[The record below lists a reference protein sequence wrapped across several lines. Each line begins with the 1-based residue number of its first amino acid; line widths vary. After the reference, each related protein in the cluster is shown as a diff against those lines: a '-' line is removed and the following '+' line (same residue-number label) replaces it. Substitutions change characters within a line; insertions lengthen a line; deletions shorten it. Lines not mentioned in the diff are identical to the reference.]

1 MTCIFN
7 TISEIMYYMEM
18 ILQYLYQ
25 YQESSLLWSFSIFF
39 TSIFSEIKFILSYPY
54 TLGKKLYRSFIQED
68 KITTIKKE
76 NEALNYAMSVQEI
89 KLNRIN
95 EEYKKMSDSISVQEA
110 KTNLFKNACYRAN
123 HATNIS
129 KINEVT
135 AKAVLGVTMLGVKRG
150 IIDNNTFKKE
160 NYIVKEEND
169 ALKKDVVKLK
179 EASSKLA
186 IVYTTLKDECTKLKL
201 ENDKLKNEYL
211 RISVLNQE
219 VQTMNIN
226 LRKINNDFKLEVSK
240 LNQESNELSELI
252 NKDYA
257 NMTMYCKELN
267 TLVEQLKLHYSL
279 IIDLALIKSDHLEV
293 LTRYDKKQVELHE
306 LITKSEY
313 TVLQLSKTL
322 QEKKDSLDKPVVDD
336 IRRKRKQLIND
347 IDSYGK
353 TVLENSEYMATIHK
367 KMSLNCTE
375 LENEYKKYDSKLL
388 ELNHKLKTFLPQSNS
403 SSSIRHQE
411 EKITSTTSNTSVVH
425 HLKSEDLV
433 PQQSGNNP
441 STISST
447 EKNTKA
453 AFDANDAE
461 VVKAFKSIFN
471 YKPGAIPK
479 REDTSNLLPVKD
491 AIKKYVFNS
500 PNERTSTATPQ
511 HSESLSKKGSSEELS
526 ITMSQIPQVDKEL
539 AKEIIIKKND
549 PLLTNISQDID
560 HTHLSTSSAKTELLS
575 TIFKDVTDV

>member
-68 KITTIKKE
+68 KINAIKQE
-76 NEALNYAMSVQEI
+76 NETMNYAV
-89 KLNRIN
+89 K
-95 EEYKKMSDSISVQEA
+95 VQEA
-110 KTNLFKNACYRAN
+110 KINVSKQEYYRVN
-123 HATNIS
+123 HVMNIS

-150 IIDNNTFKKE
+150 ITVNNTFKKE
-160 NYIVKEEND
+160 NYILKEEND

-179 EASSKLA
+179 DECTKLKDRC
-186 IVYTTLKDECTKLKL
+186 TTLEKGDTKLKL

-226 LRKINNDFKLEVSK
+226 LSKINNDFKLEVSK
-240 LNQESNELSELI
+240 LNQENNELSELI
-252 NKDYA
+252 SKDYA

-267 TLVEQLKLHYSL
+267 TLVEQLKLHYS
-279 IIDLALIKSDHLEV
+279 IIRDLALVKSDHLEV
-293 LTRYDKKQVELHE
+293 LTRYDKKQVELRE
-306 LITKSEY
+306 IITKSEY
-313 TVLQLSKTL
+313 TVLQMSRTL
-322 QEKKDSLDKPVVDD
+322 QQKKDPLDKPVVDD
-336 IRRKRKQLIND
+336 TRRKRKQLIDD
-347 IDSYGK
+347 IDTYGK

-375 LENEYKKYDSKLL
+375 LENEYKKYESKLL
-388 ELNHKLKTFLPQSNS
+388 ELNHKLKTFLPQSSNS
-403 SSSIRHQE
+403 SIHHQE
-411 EKITSTTSNTSVVH
+411 EKNSSTTSNTSVVH

-453 AFDANDAE
+453 ALDANDAE
-461 VVKAFKSIFN
+461 VVQAFKSIFN

-479 REDTSNLLPVKD
+479 REDTSNPLPVKD
-491 AIKKYVFNS
+491 ALKKYVFNS
-500 PNERTSTATPQ
+500 SNKRTSTATPQ

-526 ITMSQIPQVDKEL
+526 ITKSQIPQVDKEL